1 MGAYLWAGVDSGWLG
16 SRIQKKCFC
25 TKYPA
30 GRPNPSREG
39 TQSGS
44 VIFSRSGVVVAGI
57 QVVEHGYSE
66 TQKTIGEC
74 QIVSEEN
81 AQTIHAHDSGRR
93 RVWMRPRTYRRTSP
107 TGG

>member
-1 MGAYLWAGVDSGWLG
+1 MYPAAGGGSRRILKWAGLG
-16 SRIQKKCFC
+16 
-25 TKYPA
+25 A
-30 GRPNPSREG
+30 L
-39 TQSGS
+39 
-44 VIFSRSGVVVAGI
+44 VAGI

-93 RVWMRPRTYRRTSP
+93 RVWMRPRAYRRTSP
-107 TGG
+107 SDN